1 MFIRENDFR
10 YLEGLYKGLD
20 EERQKK
26 LLQIL
31 LKSGSRR
38 SGEEDIKKIQV
49 VDDEML
55 GLQAIEPGE
64 FITKTMIRKAYRK
77 TRKGEK

>member
-1 MFIRENDFR
+1 MFIRENDFK

-31 LKSGSRR
+31 LKAGSRR

-49 VDDEML
+49 VDDESVL
-55 GLQAIEPGE
+55 PASL
-64 FITKTMIRKAYRK
+64 R
-77 TRKGEK
+77 EKIKSKS